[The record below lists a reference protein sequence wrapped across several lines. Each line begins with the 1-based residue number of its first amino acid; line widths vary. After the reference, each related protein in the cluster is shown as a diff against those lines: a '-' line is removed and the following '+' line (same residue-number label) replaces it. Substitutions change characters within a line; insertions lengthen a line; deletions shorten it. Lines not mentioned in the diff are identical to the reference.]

1 MIFVHLIVTFLLI
14 GIFGFGGGYGML
26 SLIQTQVVNH
36 YHWLTTAEFT
46 NMVAL
51 SQVTPGPI
59 GINAATYCGYVAVLN
74 AGHGHLLAIV
84 GSIVATVSLMLPSVV
99 LMIVISKVLLRYMNH
114 PSVEGMFAALRP
126 TVIGLLLAAVLMLM
140 NEENFSSI
148 HTDEWQ
154 FWVSVCLFVATFVAT
169 GFFKMNPIKMIA
181 LAACVGI
188 LLL

>member
-1 MIFVHLIVTFLLI
+1 MIFVHLVVTFLLI

-26 SLIQTQVVNH
+26 SLIQTQVVAH

-84 GSIVATVSLMLPSVV
+84 GSVVATVSLMLPSIV
-99 LMIVISKVLLRYMNH
+99 LMIIISKVLLKYMHH
-114 PSVEGMFAALRP
+114 PSIEGMFAALRP

-140 NEENFSSI
+140 DKENFSSF
-148 HTDEWQ
+148 HDDAWQ
-154 FWVSVCLFVATFVAT
+154 FCVSVFLFVATFFGTA
-169 GFFKMNPIKMIA
+169 FFKVHPIKMVG
-181 LAACVGI
+181 LAACAGI